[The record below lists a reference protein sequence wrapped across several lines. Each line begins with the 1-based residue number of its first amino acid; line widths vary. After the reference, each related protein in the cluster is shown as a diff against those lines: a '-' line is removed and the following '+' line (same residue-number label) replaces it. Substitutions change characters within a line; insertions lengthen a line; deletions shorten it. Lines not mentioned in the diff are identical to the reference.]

1 MIREK
6 GDTFNKNVKR
16 KGNERDIWMGEE
28 EAGKNKV

>member
-6 GDTFNKNVKR
+6 GDTFNKIGKRNV
-16 KGNERDIWMGEE
+16 NERDIWMDEE